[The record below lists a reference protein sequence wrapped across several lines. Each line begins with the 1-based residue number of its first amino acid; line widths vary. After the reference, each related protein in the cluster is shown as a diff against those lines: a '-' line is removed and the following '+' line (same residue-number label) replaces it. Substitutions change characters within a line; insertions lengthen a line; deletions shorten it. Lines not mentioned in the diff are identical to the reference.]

1 MEIFEGLHPLVSMQ
15 AFVSI
20 YVARCTVSVCR
31 KVGFYLHLAGTYSKH
46 HKSVLSKVGLPC
58 LVSGSN

>member
-1 MEIFEGLHPLVSMQ
+1 MEIFEGLHPTMSMQ

-20 YVARCTVSVCR
+20 YVASWTVSFCH
-31 KVGFYLHLAGTYSKH
+31 KVGFYSRSAETYSKH
-46 HKSVLSKVGLPC
+46 HQSVLSKVGLPW